1 MNLVFIMIDT
11 FRADNLGCYGNED
24 VKTPNIDRLADES
37 VVFTNC
43 YAEGLPTIPVR
54 RAVFTGKR
62 TFPWV
67 DWVPIRDMPWH
78 VPGWQPLAQSDIVL
92 TEILKSEGYR
102 TGFISDTPH
111 FFAPSMNFHRA
122 FDSWQYIRGQGP
134 DYKIPPPGERSYY
147 RANVADR
154 RYEED
159 YFAPRVFHEG
169 IKWLEENQ
177 KHKKFYLYLD
187 SFDTHEPWDPPAHY
201 LAMYEKEAELKENS
215 LNETE
220 KREKRLRA
228 LYWGEVT
235 MVDKW
240 VGLLIDKIRDL
251 GLLDDTLVV
260 FMADHGTSLGEHGLW
275 HKPPDSIYEHLIK
288 MPLIMR
294 FPEKEYSG
302 TCVDAF
308 VQDHD
313 LLPTLLD
320 ILKIRRWAYL
330 EEQVNGSDA
339 FPLITR
345 ESEQIRNW
353 IICGYEVYTC
363 VRDYDWHYI
372 ISDQWEDP
380 PVRFWRGRRLPR
392 GEWLFDLNDDPE
404 CENNIADDYTD
415 EARRMKDRLKNLLNE
430 YGITDVPMN
439 TYQKYPKKGFFAL
452 SSKKPRTL

>member
-1 MNLVFIMIDT
+1 
-11 FRADNLGCYGNED
+11 
-24 VKTPNIDRLADES
+24 
-37 VVFTNC
+37 
-43 YAEGLPTIPVR
+43 
-54 RAVFTGKR
+54 
-62 TFPWV
+62 
-67 DWVPIRDMPWH
+67 
-78 VPGWQPLAQSDIVL
+78 
-92 TEILKSEGYR
+92 
-102 TGFISDTPH
+102 
-111 FFAPSMNFHRA
+111 
-122 FDSWQYIRGQGP
+122 
-134 DYKIPPPGERSYY
+134 
-147 RANVADR
+147 
-154 RYEED
+154 
-159 YFAPRVFHEG
+159 
-169 IKWLEENQ
+169 
-177 KHKKFYLYLD
+177 
-187 SFDTHEPWDPPAHY
+187 
-201 LAMYEKEAELKENS
+201 
-215 LNETE
+215 
-220 KREKRLRA
+220 
-228 LYWGEVT
+228 
-235 MVDKW
+235 
-240 VGLLIDKIRDL
+240 
-251 GLLDDTLVV
+251 
-260 FMADHGTSLGEHGLW
+260 
-275 HKPPDSIYEHLIK
+275 
-288 MPLIMR
+288 
-294 FPEKEYSG
+294 

-404 CENNIADDYTD
+404 CENNVADDYTD